1 MTYFTVMLLAVSSI
15 VLIIVFVTRNLNP
28 KEDDHSD
35 SLNVDSP
42 NLTEESKMGDRNHDV
57 NNHIVMAYY

>member
-28 KEDDHSD
+28 KDDDLSD

-42 NLTEESKMGDRNHDV
+42 NLIDENKMGDRNHDV
-57 NNHIVMAYY
+57 NSHSVIAYY